1 MVDNK
6 VVLVVESHNN
16 NNNNMPTL
24 TCEICVYG
32 NAIAETVN
40 AQQILQPYEVAIYS
54 DHDIVITVTNK
65 SISTT
70 KFIKKFTIYLRWQV
84 VNCE

>member
-1 MVDNK
+1 MDK
-6 VVLVVESHNN
+6 
-16 NNNNMPTL
+16 
-24 TCEICVYG
+24 
-32 NAIAETVN
+32 
-40 AQQILQPYEVAIYS
+40 YEIYS

>member
-6 VVLVVESHNN
+6 VVSVVESHNNNN

-32 NAIAETVN
+32 NAIAETVT
-40 AQQILQPYEVAIYS
+40 AQQILQPYEVVS
-54 DHDIVITVTNK
+54 
-65 SISTT
+65 
-70 KFIKKFTIYLRWQV
+70 
-84 VNCE
+84 C

>member
-6 VVLVVESHNN
+6 VVSVEESHNNNNN

-40 AQQILQPYEVAIYS
+40 AQQILQPYEVVS
-54 DHDIVITVTNK
+54 
-65 SISTT
+65 
-70 KFIKKFTIYLRWQV
+70 
-84 VNCE
+84 C

>member
-6 VVLVVESHNN
+6 IVSVVESH

-40 AQQILQPYEVAIYS
+40 AQQILQPYEVVS
-54 DHDIVITVTNK
+54 
-65 SISTT
+65 
-70 KFIKKFTIYLRWQV
+70 
-84 VNCE
+84 C